1 MVIPDEHTP
10 GRGDEVKIL
19 EKNILEVERVI
30 VTLWFSAQLMATPI
44 IARASTFASGFVYRN
59 QEIEGSFNGLCW
71 GVDVMAKLG
80 T

>member
-1 MVIPDEHTP
+1 MNIPP
-10 GRGDEVKIL
+10 GRADGAEIN
-19 EKNILEVERVI
+19 EKNIFKLEWAT
-30 VTLWFSAQLMATPI
+30 VTLWFSAKLKATSI